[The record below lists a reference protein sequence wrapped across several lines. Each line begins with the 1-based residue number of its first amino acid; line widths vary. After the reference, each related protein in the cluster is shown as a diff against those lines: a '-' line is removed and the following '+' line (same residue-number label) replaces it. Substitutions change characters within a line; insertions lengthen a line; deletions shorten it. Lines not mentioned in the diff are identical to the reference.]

1 MEATRAMNLR
11 IVIGLCALLAGTNAA
26 SAAILSWGCQGQL
39 GDQRVLFNRD
49 GLYVVDSRAPAGK
62 PKNFTADS
70 VGDAITALKNGK
82 ETFTEF
88 GLYTDNDLEGPI
100 VYSTIDASKQTQK
113 LTFTQKSSHRILHK
127 HRMICGRDEDS
138 DLYLTVYQFDRPGQP
153 AQDIKMQC
161 SYYQL
166 STRGGR
172 KGCD

>member
-1 MEATRAMNLR
+1 MNIR
-11 IVIGLCALLAGTNAA
+11 IAIGLCALLAGTNAA
-26 SAAILSWGCQGQL
+26 SAAILSWGCQGQF

-49 GLYVVDSRAPAGK
+49 GLYIVDGKAPASK
-62 PKNFTADS
+62 PKKFTANS
-70 VGDAITALKNGK
+70 VGDAITELKNGK

-88 GLYTDNDLEGPI
+88 GPGNDDGLEGPI
-100 VYSTIDASKQTQK
+100 VFSTIDTSKPTQK
-113 LTFTQKSSHRILHK
+113 LVFTQKSAQRISHK

-138 DLYLTVYQFDRPGQP
+138 DLYRTVYQFDRPGQP

-172 KGCD
+172 KGCN